1 LGHGTSSKTAHP
13 EEGLSLAKA
22 RLEGPAGA
30 GSATFETRFDTL
42 TAPQDERVQSVARVR
57 YDTRMPY
64 STILFSNEGGIARLT
79 LNRPERLNSFTV
91 EMHEE
96 VADAL
101 SRLEGARVLV
111 LTGAGRG
118 FCAGQDLNDRA
129 VAPGERVDLGE
140 SVEERYN
147 PLIRTLTSLP
157 MPVIAR
163 VNGVA
168 AGAGANIALA
178 CDIVVAAKSAKFIQ
192 SFANIGL
199 IPDSGGTWVL
209 PRLVGQARALG
220 LALTAEPL
228 PAEKAAEWGMIWKA
242 VDDEA
247 LDAEVDALAAKLAAA
262 PPLGLARIKTMI
274 RESWSHS
281 LDEELDL
288 QRDAMRE
295 LGYSDDYR
303 EGVAAFMEK
312 RSPKFTG
319 K

>member
-1 LGHGTSSKTAHP
+1 MTY
-13 EEGLSLAKA
+13 
-22 RLEGPAGA
+22 R
-30 GSATFETRFDTL
+30 
-42 TAPQDERVQSVARVR
+42 
-57 YDTRMPY
+57 
-64 STILFSNEGGIARLT
+64 TIDFTNECGIARLT
-79 LNRPERLNSFTV
+79 LNRPDRLNSFTV

-101 SRLEGARVLV
+101 AKLEGARVLV
-111 LTGAGRG
+111 VTGAGRG

-129 VAPGERVDLGE
+129 VAPGEAVDLGE
-140 SVEERYN
+140 SVERRYN
-147 PLIRTLTSLP
+147 PLIRTLTGLP
-157 MPVIAR
+157 FPVIAR

-192 SFANIGL
+192 SFASIGL

-228 PAEKAAEWGMIWKA
+228 PADKAAEWGLIWKA

-247 LDAEVDALAAKLAAA
+247 LDSEVDGLAARFAAA
-262 PPLGLARIKTMI
+262 PTRGLARIKKMI
-274 RESWSHS
+274 RESWGHS
-281 LDEELDL
+281 LDEELGL

-295 LGYSDDYR
+295 LGFSDDYR

-312 RSPKFTG
+312 RKPNFTG
-319 K
+319 R